1 MLPFLFIRPVQAMG
15 HAINNSVF
23 PFFDPIDMK
32 EHAAATANEKVC
44 RGDCHF
50 FFNAIHNHCEYL
62 FGQIVMDRFF
72 SICTE
77 NVIYSFDIGTVT
89 SYESFRLSANS
100 PSVVPSRTL
109 SWMNSSKASEP
120 PTSPP
125 ERRMLRV

>member
-1 MLPFLFIRPVQAMG
+1 MLTFLFIRPVQAMG
-15 HAINNSVF
+15 HAINDSVF

-32 EHAAATANEKVC
+32 EQAAATANEKVC

-50 FFNAIHNHCEYL
+50 FFNAMHNHCEYL

-89 SYESFRLSANS
+89 SYESFRFISQQ
-100 PSVVPSRTL
+100 
-109 SWMNSSKASEP
+109 SECCP
-120 PTSPP
+120 FTNLVLDEFIKSI
-125 ERRMLRV
+125 